1 MNNCTAGPLMS
12 APPRH
17 ENAATSPLA
26 PRIDLS
32 HPTPLRVCFPV
43 LLDGDLVM
51 STEHLGV
58 GYLVSVLR
66 NAGAECRVIEL
77 PIGGFDD
84 AIETIVDWHPDLI
97 GITLTTISVEQAT
110 RFGAKLRARLG
121 QHPFILAGGP
131 LATHLGKRLLTL
143 EGWSF
148 LDALVR
154 GEGEEPMLRLA
165 EALHS
170 GEPLGGVPSLA
181 YRIPDGVTET
191 PLAPV
196 IADLDRLPFPARDQ
210 FEQHGG
216 KLSYIRISTSRGC
229 TARCAFCNAPH
240 ARNQI
245 AGGKLWRGASPQRIL
260 DEIET
265 LYRKH
270 NFNTFDFV
278 DSTFEDPG
286 GTPKAKARIAEIAQ
300 GLIDRNIKIYYN
312 CCMQAKNWSEADKP
326 LLDLLF
332 RSGLEKVLVG
342 IESGSDQGLKIWGK
356 LSTAA
361 DNARIIELLNR
372 TGVYTAFG
380 FIAFHPWSSFSEI
393 RENYAFLRDN
403 MGHNLRR
410 FTVRL
415 ELYPGAEAVERLRD
429 QGLLLPDF
437 DRRLNPLAYTYV
449 DPRIEALAN
458 GLALLY
464 GDQYA
469 KDCTVEKE
477 PAVFEFE
484 TYDIVLHTYLSRL
497 NRFFGDRPEVVEI
510 LDDARAAIHR
520 TKAELTRFNYELVTT
535 HVEAAERGDLDPEAI
550 RRDAPMVET
559 CYREKIATLRSI
571 QLRSSMKLHRAKV
584 PVKAIQ
590 LAV

>member
-1 MNNCTAGPLMS
+1 MLNTSLQ
-12 APPRH
+12 
-17 ENAATSPLA
+17 ENVAASPLEA
-26 PRIDLS
+26 KIDLS
-32 HPTPLRVCFPV
+32 RPLPLRVCFPV

-58 GYLVSVLR
+58 AYLVAVLR
-66 NAGAECRVIEL
+66 NAGAECRIFEL
-77 PIGGFDD
+77 PVGGFV
-84 AIETIVDWHPDLI
+84 ETIKAIADWEPDVI

-110 RFGAKLRARLG
+110 RFGRDLRARLG
-121 QHPFILAGGP
+121 ERPFIVAGGP
-131 LATHLGKRLLTL
+131 LATHLGANLLRL
-143 EGWSF
+143 EGWNF

-154 GEGEEPMLRLA
+154 GEGEVPMLRLA

-170 GEPLGGVPSLA
+170 GSSLDDVPSLSF
-181 YRIPDGVTET
+181 RTEADVKET
-191 PLAPV
+191 ELAPT
-196 IADLDRLPFPARDQ
+196 IADLDILPFPVRDQ
-210 FEQHGG
+210 FEFHE
-216 KLSYIRISTSRGC
+216 KRLAYIRVSTSRGC

-245 AGGKLWRGASPQRIL
+245 VKGKIWRGASPQHIL
-260 DEIET
+260 DEVEH
-265 LYRKH
+265 LYRQY

-300 GLIDRNIKIYYN
+300 GLIDRGLKVYYN
-312 CCMQAKNWSEADKP
+312 CCMQAKNWSDADKP

-342 IESGSDQGLKIWGK
+342 VESGSDIGLKIWGK
-356 LSTAA
+356 MSSAA
-361 DNARIIELLNR
+361 DNARIISLLNE

-380 FIAFHPWSSFSEI
+380 FISFHPWSSFAEI
-393 RENYAFLRDN
+393 RENYTFLRDN

-415 ELYPGAEAVERLRD
+415 ELYPGAEAVGRLREE
-429 QGLLLPDF
+429 GLLLPEF
-437 DRRLNPLAYTYV
+437 DRRLNPLAYKYV
-449 DPRIEALAN
+449 DPRIERLAHS
-458 GLALLY
+458 LALLY

-469 KDCTVEKE
+469 ADCTIEQE

-497 NRFFGDRPEVVEI
+497 TRIFGERPEVAEI
-510 LDDARAAIHR
+510 LETAKTAIQQI
-520 TKAELTRFNYELVTT
+520 KGKLTDFNYDLIMK
-535 HVEAAERGDLDPEAI
+535 HVEAADQGTLEPDAI
-550 RRDAPMVET
+550 RRDAPVVEA
-559 CYREKIATLRSI
+559 CYRQHLDELRSI
-571 QLRSSMKLHRAKV
+571 QLRTSMKLHRARV

-590 LAV
+590 LAS